1 MEEVVKRFVFRSF
14 LLCLAVLFV
23 VSNVSPA
30 QQPPQE
36 QQPADASGKWNFY
49 CRDPRGGTS
58 TKYIELQQNGS
69 NLTGHFKGPNQ
80 SGGLEG
86 TINRQHIVFHTKTRE
101 VLTFRGQVEGQRVDG
116 RVIGDKITGNFHARA
131 GTGSF
136 EAVHASN

>member
-1 MEEVVKRFVFRSF
+1 VKRFVFRLF
-14 LLCLAVLFV
+14 LLCLPALFAL
-23 VSNVSPA
+23 SNMTLA
-30 QQPPQE
+30 QQQPREQ

-58 TKYIELQQNGS
+58 TKYIELEQKGAS
-69 NLTGHFKGPNQ
+69 ISGHFKGPNQ
-80 SGGLEG
+80 SGGVAG
-86 TINRQHIVFHTKTRE
+86 TITNQHIVFHTRTRE
-101 VLTFRGQVEGQRVDG
+101 VLTFGGRVDGPRVDG